1 MHGINFV
8 SQLIFVNATSPGPS
22 VAHVQFCSQ
31 IFFIYCESFL
41 LPRVGSV
48 VLKIMES
55 SKCTPQGPHSDIL
68 MTGGGRGATG
78 SYFIPPKNPN
88 FRICRGTVDFSSR
101 RNPSQVEATS

>member
-1 MHGINFV
+1 MHGIKFV

-48 VLKIMES
+48 VLKIMEN

-68 MTGGGRGATG
+68 MTGGEGCNR
-78 SYFIPPKNPN
+78 FIFYTPKK
-88 FRICRGTVDFSSR
+88 
-101 RNPSQVEATS
+101 SQLQNLQRHSGL